1 VRIRKFTAE
10 TLRALRTRRKDRMG
24 EWGSGRAGE
33 ERSERGSGRVGER
46 EKRGRLDEPFGRRY
60 LDALVAGIEGVRGD
74 LPKIAE
80 AGEAVAERLIA
91 GGDLF
96 IASVR
101 PDFVSEGIVRSG
113 GLMML
118 RAYGSEAALSQRD
131 TAILGWSNTTPGQDR
146 ALLGRLRGSGA
157 FVVGIGPV
165 PPEGVAGAF
174 LAQVDAFL
182 ESAPLLPAGV
192 VERFGGEA
200 YPLVSLQNLVLLW
213 AFTGEMVAALT
224 RRGRMATMYQSVL
237 TPGARERNA
246 QYRSLRFHEAHGV
259 PPLPAGQVGG
269 RYLEEIGGCLR
280 ALREEAPAIEAVA
293 RACAEVRGRGNQ
305 VHAFLISHF
314 PVYQWGAPGDP
325 KFMQRL
331 EVMSGETPPAAEL
344 EARMRPGDLFF
355 FLGYYRRPAK
365 AYEAVRRAG
374 GLIAEIIAGTDVEPD
389 GPTPD
394 YVIRPRWPYGDSL
407 TLVPGYD
414 VRILPSSGIVQA
426 AIYWAVVGTVA
437 GLEEK
442 AFYRRERGDRGGE

>member
-1 VRIRKFTAE
+1 
-10 TLRALRTRRKDRMG
+10 MG
-24 EWGSGRAGE
+24 ERVNRGGS
-33 ERSERGSGRVGER
+33 
-46 EKRGRLDEPFGRRY
+46 DESFGRRY
-60 LDALVAGIEGVRGD
+60 LDALIAVVEGTRER
-74 LPKIAE
+74 LPEITE
-80 AGEAVAERLIA
+80 AGEAVAERLVA

-118 RAYGSEAALSQRD
+118 RAYGPDTTLSPGD
-131 TAILGWSNTTPGQDR
+131 TVIFGWSNTAPGQDL
-146 ALLGRLRGSGA
+146 ALLGRLRESGA
-157 FVVGIGPV
+157 FVVGIGPA
-165 PPEGVAGAF
+165 PPGENSGAF
-174 LAQVDAFL
+174 LAHVDAFL
-182 ESAPLLPAGV
+182 ESAPPLPPLPPGV

-200 YPLVSLQNLVLLW
+200 YPLVSLQNLALLW

-237 TPGARERNA
+237 VPGARERNA
-246 QYRSLRFHEAHGV
+246 RYRSHRFHEAHEV

-280 ALREEAPAIEAVA
+280 ALREEAPAIERVA

-374 GLIAEIIAGTDVEPD
+374 GLIAEVIAGTDAEPD

-394 YVIRPRWPYGDSL
+394 YVIRPRWPYRDSL
-407 TLVPGYD
+407 TPVPGYD
-414 VRILPSSGIVQA
+414 VKILPSSGIVQA

-437 GLEEK
+437 ET
-442 AFYRRERGDRGGE
+442 AS

>member
-1 VRIRKFTAE
+1 MNHRE
-10 TLRALRTRRKDRMG
+10 HRAHRESRRTG
-24 EWGSGRAGE
+24 E
-33 ERSERGSGRVGER
+33 SENRGSA
-46 EKRGRLDEPFGRRY
+46 DEPFSGRY
-60 LDALVAGIEGVRGD
+60 LDALIAGIEGTRER
-74 LPKIAE
+74 LPGITE
-80 AGEAVAERLIA
+80 AGEVVAERLVA

-118 RAYGSEAALSQRD
+118 RAYGPDAALSQGD
-131 TAILGWSNTTPGQDR
+131 TVVVGWSNTTSEQDC
-146 ALLGRLRGSGA
+146 ALLERLRESGA
-157 FVVGIGPV
+157 FVVGIGPA
-165 PPEGVAGAF
+165 PPEAILEGF
-174 LAQVDAFL
+174 LAHVDAFL
-182 ESAPLLPAGV
+182 ESAPPLPLEV

-213 AFTGEMVAALT
+213 AFTGEMAAALT
-224 RRGRMATMYQSVL
+224 RRGYMATMYQSVL
-237 TPGARERNA
+237 VPGARERNA
-246 QYRSLRFHEAHGV
+246 RHRHHRFHETHEV

-269 RYLEEIGGCLR
+269 TYLEEIGGCLR
-280 ALREEAPAIEAVA
+280 ALREETPAIEQVA

-374 GLIAEIIAGTDVEPD
+374 GLIVEVIAGTDAEPD

-394 YVIRPRWPYGDSL
+394 YVIRSRWPYRDSL
-407 TLVPGYD
+407 TPVPGYD
-414 VRILPSSGIVQA
+414 VKILPSSGIVQA

-437 GLEEK
+437 NLI
-442 AFYRRERGDRGGE
+442 